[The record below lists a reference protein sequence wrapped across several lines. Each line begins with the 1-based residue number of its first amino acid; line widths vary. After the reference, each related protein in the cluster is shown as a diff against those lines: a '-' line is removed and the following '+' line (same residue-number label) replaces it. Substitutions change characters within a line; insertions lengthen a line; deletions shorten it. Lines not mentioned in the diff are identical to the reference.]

1 MKRRAYQV
9 CSLLPETG
17 DSKNSNNGLLSLSF
31 RFELQHPA
39 PPPMRE
45 LQCRAVAFVLTKN
58 RSVRL
63 LMKQRDAWL
72 KIMAH
77 SISLNAS
84 YFNTQRMVQQYV
96 LKVYYD

>member
-17 DSKNSNNGLLSLSF
+17 DSKKNSNNGLLSLSF
-31 RFELQHPA
+31 RSELQHPA
-39 PPPMRE
+39 PPMRE
-45 LQCRAVAFVLTKN
+45 LQCRAVAFVLEKN

-63 LMKQRDAWL
+63 LMEQRDDWL
-72 KIMAH
+72 NIMAH

-96 LKVYYD
+96 LKAYYD